1 MTFYHFSYEKQ
12 ESQKTAVQKIPD
24 FGEIEN
30 EIEIEDR
37 RLRSKMNSDY
47 VNDDD
52 DDAEDFELNP
62 SDFIQEDEEYLEDSG
77 KRRRIAVGIE
87 HEDTLSM

>member
-1 MTFYHFSYEKQ
+1 MRNRRVK
-12 ESQKTAVQKIPD
+12 KTAVQKILD

-30 EIEIEDR
+30 EIEIEDWEE
-37 RLRSKMNSDY
+37 MYDSDY
-47 VNDDD
+47 VNDDED
-52 DDAEDFELNP
+52 YAEDFELNP

>member
-1 MTFYHFSYEKQ
+1 
-12 ESQKTAVQKIPD
+12 
-24 FGEIEN
+24 
-30 EIEIEDR
+30 
-37 RLRSKMNSDY
+37 MNSDY